1 MNVFIMTDLEG
12 VSNIDS
18 MEMIDPKGKDFPYC
32 QQLMMEDLNAAVEG
46 AKRGGAEKIYTV
58 EGHFDAF
65 APEKADPRVTI
76 VTMKEWEDVIR
87 SGEIDVYMEVG
98 AHAKAG
104 TMHGFL
110 DHTMSSL
117 QWYKYSING
126 QQMSEVEINALFVG
140 AFGMPVV
147 MVSGDAAVCRD
158 VQATLGEVAVAPVKK
173 ATSRNRAI
181 CLPREEALRRI
192 CDAAEA
198 GMHIKKG
205 TELIL
210 KKQYKEGLIW
220 FEKGAMSKKIKPF
233 TKIRYAFLELKYGD
247 MAKAK
252 KVISLIINDS
262 FVDKKVKYEAKA
274 VWALI
279 AFMEGDIEEATEVCD
294 MLYKN
299 YKNTDVYCTMG
310 YIYNLSKSPEEAVS
324 FNLEAY
330 EYNPDKA
337 VIADNLGQAYYLS
350 GKLDEASEIYEKVM
364 EKNPNFP
371 EAYYNYALVL
381 IKKGNNA
388 EAIKMLEK
396 ALEQEFHN
404 LTTISS
410 EKIEET
416 LFELTSNK

>member
-140 AFGMPVV
+140 AFGIPVV

-198 GMHIKKG
+198 GMHIKKAPFIRPYPLEIKLELCRSDYCEATMERVG
-205 TELIL
+205 DAARRTDARTVERTIHKITSYDELI
-210 KKQYKEGLIW
+210 
-220 FEKGAMSKKIKPF
+220 
-233 TKIRYAFLELKYGD
+233 FLR
-247 MAKAK
+247 
-252 KVISLIINDS
+252 
-262 FVDKKVKYEAKA
+262 
-274 VWALI
+274 
-279 AFMEGDIEEATEVCD
+279 
-294 MLYKN
+294 
-299 YKNTDVYCTMG
+299 
-310 YIYNLSKSPEEAVS
+310 
-324 FNLEAY
+324 
-330 EYNPDKA
+330 
-337 VIADNLGQAYYLS
+337 
-350 GKLDEASEIYEKVM
+350 
-364 EKNPNFP
+364 
-371 EAYYNYALVL
+371 
-381 IKKGNNA
+381 
-388 EAIKMLEK
+388 
-396 ALEQEFHN
+396 
-404 LTTISS
+404 
-410 EKIEET
+410 
-416 LFELTSNK
+416 

>member
-1 MNVFIMTDLEG
+1 MAI
-12 VSNIDS
+12 
-18 MEMIDPKGKDFPYC
+18 
-32 QQLMMEDLNAAVEG
+32 
-46 AKRGGAEKIYTV
+46 
-58 EGHFDAF
+58 
-65 APEKADPRVTI
+65 
-76 VTMKEWEDVIR
+76 
-87 SGEIDVYMEVG
+87 
-98 AHAKAG
+98 
-104 TMHGFL
+104 
-110 DHTMSSL
+110 
-117 QWYKYSING
+117 
-126 QQMSEVEINALFVG
+126 LFVVLV
-140 AFGMPVV
+140 FLFFYVV
-147 MVSGDAAVCRD
+147 F
-158 VQATLGEVAVAPVKK
+158 
-173 ATSRNRAI
+173 NY
-181 CLPREEALRRI
+181 LPKLVP
-192 CDAAEA
+192 

-330 EYNPDKA
+330 EYNPDKD